1 MQPAGT
7 LPAATVYLSTKAAA
21 SLASALVFTV
31 SGIYLVTVV
40 GLNPLQLVLVGTAL
54 EAAVFLFEVPTGI
67 VADVYSRRLSII
79 IGMFLMG
86 AGFVLWGAVP
96 TFAAVLASQVIWGI
110 GHTFTSGADTAWIS
124 DEVGEDRVNPLYL
137 RAAQAR
143 QAGSLCG
150 IAIGAALGTIRLNLP
165 MIMGGCAFAGIGV
178 FMLLFMP
185 ETRFARAPAERR
197 TTWQNLGRIFSDG
210 VRLVRAR
217 PILLT
222 LLVIGA
228 LYGMASEAFDRLW
241 EIHLLRN
248 FTFPGAGRIQPVVWF
263 GVIDAAVLILSLV
276 VTEIVRRRLDPD
288 RHVVVART
296 LLAVSGLLMT
306 AMISFGLAGTFTL
319 AVGAYWAAHV
329 LRQVETPLYTAWLN
343 RGLVPEVR
351 ATVHS
356 MAGQADAF
364 GQIAGGPLL
373 GVVAT
378 GSSVRAALVAAGL
391 LLSPALVLYT
401 RAIGRGGE
409 GEGPVGRQISPHRI

>member
-1 MQPAGT
+1 MYLGT
-7 LPAATVYLSTKAAA
+7 KTAA

-31 SGIYLVTVV
+31 SGVYLVTVV

-54 EAAVFLFEVPTGI
+54 EAAVFLFEVPTGV

-96 TFAAVLASQVIWGI
+96 SFAAVLAAQVIWGI

-143 QAGSLCG
+143 QVGSLCG

-165 MIMGGCAFAGIGV
+165 MIIGGGAFAGIGV

-185 ETRFARAPAERR
+185 ETRFARASAEHR
-197 TTWQNLGRIFSDG
+197 TTWHNFGRIFSGG
-210 VRLVRAR
+210 VRLVQAR

-228 LYGMASEAFDRLW
+228 LYGMASESFDRLW

-248 FTFPGAGRIQPVVWF
+248 FTFPAAGRIQPVVWF

-276 VTEIVRRRLDPD
+276 ATEIVRRRLDPD

-296 LLAVSGLLMT
+296 LLAVGVLLMT
-306 AMISFGLAGTFTL
+306 AMITFGLAGTFAL

-329 LRQVETPLYTAWLN
+329 LRQVEAPLYTAWLN

-364 GQIAGGPLL
+364 GQIA
-373 GVVAT
+373 
-378 GSSVRAALVAAGL
+378 
-391 LLSPALVLYT
+391 
-401 RAIGRGGE
+401 
-409 GEGPVGRQISPHRI
+409 